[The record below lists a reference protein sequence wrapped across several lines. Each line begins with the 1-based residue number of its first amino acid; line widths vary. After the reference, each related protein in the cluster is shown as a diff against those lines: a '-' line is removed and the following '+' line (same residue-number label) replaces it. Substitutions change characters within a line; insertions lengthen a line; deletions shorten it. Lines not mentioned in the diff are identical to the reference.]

1 MSVDIFQFDWIFID
15 TIIIVLLILLL
26 ICVKIYKKTHRW
38 RSSFSN
44 ENLSI
49 FSYSAK
55 QEDQNDHLIKIKSSS
70 LIRNNLIEKNHLPVI
85 FIINSS
91 FKKRLI
97 DILIEGLGSYG
108 FNIINTRVK
117 LRKKSLSN
125 QEKRELYSL
134 ILNRLSFFKEK
145 NLLESRNYVLL
156 DYINPYLPFDHIFS
170 DKNNDGIILINPKL
184 NKLNPRDYK
193 DLIFYFDS
201 DNRLFTIFSKHS
213 IFLLRNKNLQD
224 FLEKTNLHNKKQ
236 LKKLLII
243 ENARKTFRFY
253 ETILLGIIIDII
265 EKNN

>member
-1 MSVDIFQFDWIFID
+1 MSADIFQLDWIFID
-15 TIIIVLLILLL
+15 TIIILLLILLL
-26 ICVKIYKKTHRW
+26 LAVKIYKKTHRW
-38 RSSFSN
+38 RSNFSN
-44 ENLSI
+44 ENLEI
-49 FSYSAK
+49 FSYSN
-55 QEDQNDHLIKIKSSS
+55 ERNNNLIKIKNCK
-70 LIRNNLIEKNHLPVI
+70 LIKNDILKEKQKYLPIIVI
-85 FIINSS
+85 LNKTC
-91 FKKRLI
+91 KKRLTE
-97 DILIEGLGSYG
+97 ILIEGLGSYG